1 VAKKAPA
8 LPQCSKAIGR
18 IFWSDQDISQKN
30 TAMKNVGRR
39 ISRSTFPPLRGRR
52 ITDQFTCCGPDSGFP
67 GNTAIPALGEV
78 GAWSTTP

>member
-1 VAKKAPA
+1 MAKKAPA

-52 ITDQFTCCGPDSGFP
+52 ITDQFTCCGPDSGFW
-67 GNTAIPALGEV
+67 GNTANLKLSGV
-78 GAWSTTP
+78 GAGSLIP